1 MNIKFLSLILLFV
14 VCFSC
19 KNTQEKNTNTA
30 VDENLKRDISK
41 DDISNLDPI
50 EYVLDEKTETIIEN
64 WSEYSELN
72 DVITNVRDGDLSFFK
87 DNDDVIKTLFK
98 NLKTKIPE
106 AIKTP
111 SITARMVALETK
123 FYKLKSL
130 SNLSNTTKAE
140 LNAVIKEF
148 LESFSYFNLQ
158 MNKKIENDSQN
169 TEKPQ

>member
-19 KNTQEKNTNTA
+19 KETQEENTNTA
-30 VDENLKRDISK
+30 VNETLKQEDISK
-41 DDISNLDPI
+41 NDISNLNYT
-50 EYVLDEKTETIIEN
+50 EYALDEKTKTIIEN
-64 WSEYSELN
+64 WQEYSELN
-72 DVITNVRDGDLSFFK
+72 DVIADVKAGDLSFFN
-87 DNDDVIKTLFK
+87 DNDEVIKVLFK
-98 NLKTKIPE
+98 NLKAKIPK

-123 FYKLKSL
+123 FYKLKSF
-130 SNLSNTTKAE
+130 SNLSTTTKEE

-148 LESFSYFNLQ
+148 SESFSYLNLQ

-169 TEKPQ
+169 TEKP